1 MIDAEKIFNNQYL
14 ALYLIATSFVIFC
27 LIEDNFKNIKHYRI
41 KSFFVLG
48 FGFLFLILFGFRDLN
63 VGVDTQIYTLG
74 FESRKAVFKDF
85 GFKYFTLFFKEITDT
100 RGFLLIIAITYIAVF
115 LAFMRNWNKE
125 ILAYIF
131 FMYISLFFFKNMG
144 MNVVRQ
150 GISCVVFLLAISVH
164 KNSKSLLSLVLFIIS
179 FSFQASIII
188 PIAVWF
194 GSKFISLKAAITF
207 LIICSGL
214 SIIGF
219 GLNKLTG
226 LLPLLSNIFDDRFNS
241 YLDGTGGKDYIIG
254 FRANFFAFNWFF
266 VIIGLWINKKIYTD
280 ELQDKI
286 LRVFIIL
293 SGIFFLYFTIPFSD
307 RIGLLSWIFI
317 PLIFAPLFSNLQI
330 SAKYRIGTFGLF
342 FVIFL
347 IFVIFP
353 SK

>member
-1 MIDAEKIFNNQYL
+1 MIDAEKVFNNQYL
-14 ALYLIATSFVIFC
+14 ALYLIATLFVIFF
-27 LIEDNFKNIKHYRI
+27 LIEDNFKNIKHYKI
-41 KSFFVLG
+41 KSFFVLS

-74 FESRKAVFKDF
+74 FESRKSVFKDF
-85 GFKYFTLFFKEITDT
+85 GFKYFTLLLKGITNT
-100 RGFLLIIAITYIAVF
+100 RGFLLTIATIYIAVF
-115 LAFMRNWNKE
+115 FAFLRNWNKE
-125 ILAYIF
+125 IICYTF

-150 GISCVVFLLAISVH
+150 GISCAIFLLAISVH
-164 KNSKSLLSLVLFIIS
+164 KKGKFLLSFILFVLS

-194 GSKFISLKAAITF
+194 GSKFISLKKAIVF

-214 SIIGF
+214 SIAGF

-226 LLPLLSNIFDDRFNS
+226 FLPLLSSVFDDRFNT

-280 ELQDKI
+280 ELQNKI

-317 PLIFAPLFSNLQI
+317 PLIFAPFFNNLQI
-330 SAKYRIGTFGLF
+330 PAKYRIGTFGLF
-342 FVIFL
+342 FVLFF